1 MQDCLF
7 CKIVRG
13 EIPVDMVY
21 EDEQVVGFLDI
32 NPQAPVHLLVIPRR
46 HIVCLADAVAQD
58 APLLGHIQLVIA
70 ELARTHGFADA
81 GFRVVNNCNE
91 DGGQEVGHIHYHVL
105 AGRRMQWPPG

>member
-1 MQDCLF
+1 MQNCLF

-13 EIPVDMVY
+13 EIPADKVY
-21 EDEQVVGFLDI
+21 EDERVMAFLDI

-46 HIVCLADAVAQD
+46 HLVCLADATAED
-58 APLLGHIQLVIA
+58 AALLGHIQCVIA
-70 ELARTHGFADA
+70 ELAHTHGFADA

-91 DGGQEVGHIHYHVL
+91 DGGQEVEHIHYHVL

>member
-13 EIPVDMVY
+13 EIPADVVY
-21 EDEQVVGFLDI
+21 EDDKLMAFRDI
-32 NPQAPVHLLVIPRR
+32 NPQAPVHLLVIPRK
-46 HIVCLADAVAQD
+46 HIGSLADVTSED
-58 APLLGHIQLVIA
+58 TELLGHIQSVIA
-70 ELARTHGFADA
+70 KLAHEQGFAQQ

-91 DGGQEVGHIHYHVL
+91 DGGQEVAHIHYHVL